1 MSRNDPPAAPAVA
14 RLLLRWFTSPSH
26 RESLEGD
33 LLEELAA
40 GRSQSWY
47 WRQVGWAVYEHAC
60 GVVRHQ
66 LTTFLGATVFFL
78 VALWI
83 IAPATYRV
91 MDWARGQESLRILVL
106 LAWLAGVPL
115 ILGGVAG
122 AAERRQRIGAI
133 LLGAT
138 LAWLTPV
145 TLPFSF
151 AMCDLCARPIESTT
165 PGSILL
171 LTTVASAL
179 LVGLGAWGAGRI
191 HPLNQEKFS

>member
-1 MSRNDPPAAPAVA
+1 MKRTPAIA
-14 RLLLRWFTSPSH
+14 RLLLRFSSARH

-47 WRQVGWAVYEHAC
+47 WSQVGWALYEQVCSIA
-60 GVVRHQ
+60 RQQ
-66 LTTFLGATVFFL
+66 LTTFLAATVFFL
-78 VALWI
+78 VALWF
-83 IAPATYRV
+83 IAPATYQV
-91 MDWARGQESLRILVL
+91 MDWAGARESLRIFVL

-122 AAERRQRIGAI
+122 AAERRRRIGAI
-133 LLGAT
+133 LFGAA

-151 AMCDLCARPIESTT
+151 AVCDLCAQPIESTAS
-165 PGSILL
+165 GSILL
-171 LTTVASAL
+171 LTTTASAL
-179 LVGLGAWGAGRI
+179 LVGLGAWGVGRI
-191 HPLNQEKFS
+191 HPLNQENFS